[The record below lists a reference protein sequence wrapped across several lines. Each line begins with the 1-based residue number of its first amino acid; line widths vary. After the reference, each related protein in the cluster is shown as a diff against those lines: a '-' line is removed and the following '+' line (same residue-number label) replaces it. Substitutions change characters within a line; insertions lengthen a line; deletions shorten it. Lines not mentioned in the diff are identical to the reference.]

1 MNMRA
6 MMLVAAA
13 AIGVFLLGCAQG
25 RAVSAGPGLRLAE
38 LTVGAEVSRYALYT
52 PRTEFAG
59 KGPLPLIVFLHG
71 SGESGTDGSKAC
83 TVGLLPAVL
92 SEPARW
98 PAFVLVLQ
106 KPTVAARWVDQAAAI
121 DAVLEKTLAELGSR
135 VDRDRLYLTGL
146 SQGGAGTWQVAALEP
161 ARWAAIVPIC
171 GFIHLPVG
179 GPGRFGGAAADAEAV
194 DRLARSGV
202 PIWAFH
208 GGRDD
213 VVPPACTTSMVD
225 AIRAARGADDERV
238 KFTLFPEANHNAW
251 DPAYRGPELPAWL
264 FAQQRG
270 RR

>member
-1 MNMRA
+1 MIKSLLC
-6 MMLVAAA
+6 MMLATLTAT
-13 AIGVFLLGCAQG
+13 GCTATAE
-25 RAVSAGPGLRLAE
+25 RAVTAGPGVRLAE
-38 LTVGAEVSRYALYT
+38 LAVGPRVSRYALYA
-52 PRTEFAG
+52 PRAEFAG

-106 KPTVAARWVDQAAAI
+106 KPTVAARWVDQAAEI
-121 DAVLEKTLAELGSR
+121 DTVIEKTLTELGSR

-146 SQGGAGTWQVAALEP
+146 SQGGAGTWQVAAREP
-161 ARWAAIVPIC
+161 ARWAAIVPVC
-171 GFIHLPVG
+171 GFIHQLAG
-179 GPGRFGGAAADAEAV
+179 GPERFGGAEADAAAV

-213 VVPPACTTSMVD
+213 VVPPACTASIVD
-225 AIRAARGADDERV
+225 AIRAARGAGDERV
-238 KFTLFPEANHNAW
+238 KFTLFPGANHNAW
-251 DPAYRGPELPAWL
+251 DPAYRGAELPTWL
-264 FAQQRG
+264 LAQRLG
-270 RR
+270 KR